1 MSPKTA
7 VVCVLALVC
16 GIAATIGVKSFMTEW
31 ENRLASR
38 PAEKIVEKAKTA
50 PVIVAKTDLPR
61 GKVVSKDQVETRE
74 WPAELI
80 PTGATSDIAHLV
92 NRAVLS
98 TVSKGE
104 PILEHKLAKG
114 SRVDLASALA
124 AGMRAYTIHLPTMGS
139 GVAGFILPGNK
150 VDVLL
155 TVTDLPKEQSSG
167 PVTVTLL
174 QAVEILAVDQQLEAP
189 VDNKIDP
196 KELRSVTL
204 AVTPGQAAKL
214 ALGGTKGQLSLTLR
228 NDTDGAGAVTD
239 PVTLADLQ
247 FLQELPI
254 TQVTAM
260 KPAEVVPT
268 DDTPEID
275 RAIKELVPEANVR
288 VRKIRDSVVLTGTAP
303 TAKDVALLVKVAEQ
317 YYPSK
322 VMNQIEIPVEPV
334 AAPPAQVVAAPPVV
348 LHIRTLKGNQHGVA
362 SVYPLET
369 ETSVVSSGR

>member
-1 MSPKTA
+1 M
-7 VVCVLALVC
+7 
-16 GIAATIGVKSFMTEW
+16 
-31 ENRLASR
+31 
-38 PAEKIVEKAKTA
+38 
-50 PVIVAKTDLPR
+50 
-61 GKVVSKDQVETRE
+61 
-74 WPAELI
+74 
-80 PTGATSDIAHLV
+80 
-92 NRAVLS
+92 
-98 TVSKGE
+98 
-104 PILEHKLAKG
+104 
-114 SRVDLASALA
+114 
-124 AGMRAYTIHLPTMGS
+124 
-139 GVAGFILPGNK
+139 
-150 VDVLL
+150 
-155 TVTDLPKEQSSG
+155 
-167 PVTVTLL
+167 TLL

-189 VDNKIDP
+189 ADNKMDP

-204 AVTPGQAAKL
+204 AVNPGQAAKL

-275 RAIKELVPEANVR
+275 RAIKELVPDANVR

-322 VMNQIEIPVEPV
+322 VMNQIE
-334 AAPPAQVVAAPPVV
+334 PP
-348 LHIRTLKGNQHGVA
+348 
-362 SVYPLET
+362 
-369 ETSVVSSGR
+369 